1 MTTRLSSPVT
11 FTGAG
16 ATADG
21 SVLLHPVT
29 CTLTEQRISIIG
41 ANGSGKSTFIRMI
54 NGLTTATTGQVTVD
68 GLDVAK
74 KGRKVRQRVGFLF
87 SDPDNQIIMP
97 TVAEDVAFSLRGTGL
112 SREETRDAVRTA
124 LASVGLAGREEQSPH
139 LLSGGEKQMLAL
151 ASVTALDPAVVVAD
165 EPTGLLDLVNR
176 NRLRRR
182 FAALPQQLIVVTH
195 DLELAADADRT
206 LCIDRGRII
215 DDGAPTDVIAAYVDR
230 MDARARE
237 VEAR

>member
-1 MTTRLSSPVT
+1 MPALSSPVT
-11 FTGAG
+11 FTDAG
-16 ATADG
+16 VTVDDQ
-21 SVLLHPVT
+21 VLLHPVS
-29 CTLTEQRISIIG
+29 CTLGDQRISIIG

-54 NGLTTATTGQVTVD
+54 NGLTTATSGQVTVD

-97 TVAEDVAFSLRGTGL
+97 TVGEDVAFSLRGTGL
-112 SREETRDAVRTA
+112 SRSETADAVAEA
-124 LASVGLAGREEQSPH
+124 LTSVGLSGKEDQSPH

-151 ASVTALDPAVVVAD
+151 ASVTALEPAVIVAD

-182 FAALPQQLIVVTH
+182 FDALTQQLIVVTH
-195 DLELAADADRT
+195 DLELAADAGRT
-206 LCIDRGRII
+206 LCIDDGRII
-215 DDGAPTDVIAAYVDR
+215 DDGAPAEVISGYIDR
-230 MDARARE
+230 MERRALL
-237 VEAR
+237 

>member
-1 MTTRLSSPVT
+1 MPTLSSPVA
-11 FTGAG
+11 FTDAG
-16 ATADG
+16 VTLDDQ
-21 SVLLHPVT
+21 VLLHPVS
-29 CTLTEQRISIIG
+29 CRLDEQRISIIG

-54 NGLTTATTGQVTVD
+54 NGLTTATSGKVTVD

-74 KGRKVRQRVGFLF
+74 KGRQVRQRVGFLF

-112 SREETRDAVRTA
+112 SRRETADAVTDS
-124 LASVGLAGREEQSPH
+124 LASVGLSGKEDQSPH

-151 ASVTALDPAVVVAD
+151 ASVTALEPAIIVAD

-182 FAALPQQLIVVTH
+182 FDALTQQLIVVTH

-206 LCIDRGRII
+206 LCIDDGRII
-215 DDGAPTDVIAAYVDR
+215 DDGAPAEVISGYIAR
-230 MDARARE
+230 MERRALL
-237 VEAR
+237 

>member
-1 MTTRLSSPVT
+1 MHPTPPTPIT
-11 FTGAG
+11 FTEAG
-16 ATADG
+16 VTVDG
-21 SVLLHPVT
+21 RILLHPVT
-29 CTLTEQRISIIG
+29 CTLGEQRISIIG

-54 NGLTTATTGQVTVD
+54 NGLTTATTGHITVD

-74 KGRKVRQRVGFLF
+74 KGHKVRQRVGFLF

-112 SREETRDAVRTA
+112 SRRGTADTVAAA
-124 LASVGLAGREEQSPH
+124 LASVGLSGREEQSPH

-151 ASVTALDPAVVVAD
+151 ASVTALDPAVILAD

-182 FAALPQQLIVVTH
+182 FDALSQQLIVVTH

-206 LCIDRGRII
+206 LCIDDGRVI
-215 DDGAPTDVIAAYVDR
+215 DDGPPPEAIRGYIDR
-230 MDARARE
+230 MERRARP
-237 VEAR
+237 

>member
-1 MTTRLSSPVT
+1 MPALSSPVT
-11 FTGAG
+11 FTDAG
-16 ATADG
+16 VTVDG
-21 SVLLHPVT
+21 QVLLHPVT
-29 CTLTEQRISIIG
+29 CTLGEQRISVIG

-54 NGLTTATTGQVTVD
+54 NGLTTATTGRVTVD

-112 SREETRDAVRTA
+112 SRRETTDTVTAA
-124 LASVGLAGREEQSPH
+124 LASVGLVGKEEQSPH

-151 ASVTALDPAVVVAD
+151 ASVTALEPAVIVAD

-182 FAALPQQLIVVTH
+182 FDTLSQQLIVVTH

-206 LCIDRGRII
+206 LCIDDGRVI
-215 DDGAPTDVIAAYVDR
+215 DDGDPTTVIDAYVER
-230 MDARARE
+230 MYARSQE
-237 VEAR
+237 VESR